1 MSQSMPPALQYTSRT
16 SRLRDLLARALL
28 VGAATTLAGLLATEF
43 RHVEIVNLRHNG
55 ARLAHAVTQ
64 CESIAAGGD
73 VFDLVLLFVGG
84 NAGIRFTS
92 LRQMV
97 QDAHALLVQAKRLST
112 TVVCMG
118 SANIGAFHC

>member
-55 ARLAHAVTQ
+55 ARLTDAVAW

-84 NAGIRFTS
+84 NGVIRFTS